1 MMNTLKDLT
10 LKDLFKAIRKRKR
23 LKRMMKLL
31 DLTDV
36 KLGRKFRDHLN
47 YINERSLSFRKL
59 LVFGI
64 PTLAVLLLPILM
76 IILLGIGSSGI
87 PGLVGLCT
95 FVFLMFYS
103 IMNNKYDWWLVNDRG
118 PIGKVV
124 EELNDWQGSYKRNGI
139 TWEYENDRFTF
150 DRLATL
156 PFMDRIPLD
165 KHAFENTD
173 DWTNEEL
180 GQLLKLVIGCVN
192 IHIQTECS
200 SKDLIEKAFDEF
212 ISKTNAVKTMEAIN
226 GKVMS
231 RRNERIRKGASRQH
245 AMKKNKDNGVTTLV
259 DEMRDRIVQ
268 EEPDSDNPDFLKIK
282 DLKDR
287 MDEKT
292 IELRS
297 LATKDDSRSVS
308 E

>member
-1 MMNTLKDLT
+1 MTIT
-10 LKDLFKAIRKRKR
+10 LKDLFRAIRKRKR

-36 KLGRKFRDHLN
+36 KLGRKFRKHLN

-59 LVFGI
+59 LVFKI
-64 PTLAVLLLPILM
+64 PALAILLLPILM
-76 IILLGIGSSGI
+76 VILLGVGSTGI

-95 FVFLMFYS
+95 FVFLMFCS
-103 IMNNKYDWWLVNDRG
+103 MGNKYDWWLVNDKG
-118 PIGKVV
+118 PIGKIV

-150 DRLATL
+150 ARLATL

-165 KHAFENTD
+165 KHVFEHTD

-192 IHIQTECS
+192 IHIQTEGS

-212 ISKTNAVKTMEAIN
+212 ISKTNAVKTMETIN
-226 GKVMS
+226 SKVMS
-231 RRNERIRKGASRQH
+231 RRDERIRKGTSRQPV
-245 AMKKNKDNGVTTLV
+245 MKENKDNGVTTLV
-259 DEMRDRIVQ
+259 DEMKNRIVQ

-292 IELRS
+292 MELRS
-297 LATKDDSRSVS
+297 LAIKDDSRSVS

>member
-1 MMNTLKDLT
+1 MMNT

-36 KLGRKFRDHLN
+36 ELGRKLREHLN
-47 YINERSLSFRKL
+47 YINERSFLSRKL
-59 LVFGI
+59 RMAGLFSLVTLSL
-64 PTLAVLLLPILM
+64 PTLA
-76 IILLGIGSSGI
+76 IIQTGINARSI
-87 PGLVGLCT
+87 
-95 FVFLMFYS
+95 VFLVFVCVVDLLAFCAYYTTS
-103 IMNNKYDWWLVNDRG
+103 KYDWWLVNDKG
-118 PIGKVV
+118 PIGKIV
-124 EELNDWQGSYKRNGI
+124 EELNDWQVSYERHGI
-139 TWEYENDRFTF
+139 NWRYEQERFTLS
-150 DRLATL
+150 RLAAL

-165 KHAFENTD
+165 KHAFENPD

-192 IHIQTECS
+192 IHIQTEGS
-200 SKDLIEKAFDEF
+200 SEDLTEKAFDEF
-212 ISKTNAVKTMEAIN
+212 ISKTNAVKTMETIN
-226 GKVMS
+226 SKVMS
-231 RRNERIRKGASRQH
+231 RRDERIRKEASRQP
-245 AMKKNKDNGVTTLV
+245 AMKENKDNGVTALV
-259 DEMRDRIVQ
+259 DEMKDRIVQ

-292 IELRS
+292 MELRS
-297 LATKDDSRSVS
+297 IAIKNDSRSVS

>member
-1 MMNTLKDLT
+1 MMNTT

-36 KLGRKFRDHLN
+36 GLGRKFREHLN
-47 YINERSLSFRKL
+47 SINERSLSFRKL
-59 LVFGI
+59 LVFNI
-64 PTLAVLLLPILM
+64 PALAILLLPILM
-76 IILLGIGSSGI
+76 IILLGIGSPGI
-87 PGLVGLCT
+87 PGLVGICT
-95 FVFLMFYS
+95 FVFLMFCS
-103 IMNNKYDWWLVNDRG
+103 MRNKYNWWLVNEKG
-118 PIGKVV
+118 QIGKIV
-124 EELNDWQGSYKRNGI
+124 EELNDWQVSYKRNGI

-150 DRLATL
+150 GRLATL

-192 IHIQTECS
+192 IHIQTEGS

-212 ISKTNAVKTMEAIN
+212 ISKTNAVNTMKAIN
-226 GKVMS
+226 IKVMS
-231 RRNERIRKGASRQH
+231 RRDERIRKEASRQP
-245 AMKKNKDNGVTTLV
+245 AMKKSKDNGVTTLV

-287 MDEKT
+287 MDEKA
-292 IELRS
+292 IELRF
-297 LATKDDSRSVS
+297 LATEDDSKSVS
-308 E
+308 ER

>member
-1 MMNTLKDLT
+1 MINTT
-10 LKDLFKAIRKRKR
+10 LQDLFKAIHKRKR
-23 LKRMMKLL
+23 LKRMMRLL

-64 PTLAVLLLPILM
+64 PALAVLLLPILM
-76 IILLGIGSSGI
+76 IILLGIGSQGI

-95 FVFLMFYS
+95 FVFLMFCS
-103 IMNNKYDWWLVNDRG
+103 MDNKYDWWLVNDKG
-118 PIGKVV
+118 PIGKIV
-124 EELNDWQGSYKRNGI
+124 EELNDWQVSYKRHGI

-150 DRLATL
+150 ERLATL
-156 PFMDRIPLD
+156 PFMNRIPLD

-192 IHIQTECS
+192 IHIQTEGS

-212 ISKTNAVKTMEAIN
+212 ISKTNTVKTMKDIN
-226 GKVMS
+226 DKVMD
-231 RRNERIRKGASRQH
+231 RRNERIRKESSKQPV
-245 AMKKNKDNGVTTLV
+245 MKESKDNGVTTLV
-259 DEMRDRIVQ
+259 DEMRGRIVQ

-297 LATKDDSRSVS
+297 LATKNDSRSVS

>member
-1 MMNTLKDLT
+1 MNT

-36 KLGRKFRDHLN
+36 KLGRKFREHLN
-47 YINERSLSFRKL
+47 YINERSLSFRRL
-59 LVFGI
+59 LVFKI
-64 PTLAVLLLPILM
+64 PALVILLLPILM
-76 IILLGIGSSGI
+76 VILLGVGSTGI

-95 FVFLMFYS
+95 FVFLMFCGMS
-103 IMNNKYDWWLVNDRG
+103 NKYDWWLVNDKG
-118 PIGKVV
+118 PMGKIV

-139 TWEYENDRFTF
+139 TWEYENERFTF
-150 DRLATL
+150 ARLATL

-165 KHAFENTD
+165 KHAFEHTD
-173 DWTNEEL
+173 DWINEEL

-192 IHIQTECS
+192 IHIQTEGS
-200 SKDLIEKAFDEF
+200 SKNLIEKAFDEF
-212 ISKTNAVKTMEAIN
+212 ISKTNAVNTMETIN
-226 GKVMS
+226 SKVMS
-231 RRNERIRKGASRQH
+231 RRDERIRKGASRQPN
-245 AMKKNKDNGVTTLV
+245 MKENKDNGVTTLV
-259 DEMRDRIVQ
+259 DEMKDRIVQ

-292 IELRS
+292 MELRS
-297 LATKDDSRSVS
+297 LATKYDSRSVS

>member
-1 MMNTLKDLT
+1 MMNT

-36 KLGRKFRDHLN
+36 ELGRKFREHLN
-47 YINERSLSFRKL
+47 SINERSLSFRRM
-59 LVFGI
+59 LVFNI
-64 PTLAVLLLPILM
+64 PALAILLLPILM
-76 IILLGIGSSGI
+76 VILLGIGSSGI

-95 FVFLMFYS
+95 FVFLMFCS
-103 IMNNKYDWWLVNDRG
+103 MGNKYDWWLVNDKG
-118 PIGKVV
+118 PIGKIV
-124 EELNDWQGSYKRNGI
+124 EELNDWQVSYKRNGI

-192 IHIQTECS
+192 IHIQTEGS

-226 GKVMS
+226 SKVMS
-231 RRNERIRKGASRQH
+231 RRDDRIRKEASGQP
-245 AMKKNKDNGVTTLV
+245 AMKKSKDNGVTALV

-292 IELRS
+292 MELRS
-297 LATKDDSRSVS
+297 IATKNDSRSVS

>member
-1 MMNTLKDLT
+1 MNTLKDL
-10 LKDLFKAIRKRKR
+10 FKTVRKRKR

-36 KLGRKFRDHLN
+36 KLGRKLREHLN
-47 YINERSLSFRKL
+47 SINERSLSFRKL
-59 LVFGI
+59 LVFNI
-64 PTLAVLLLPILM
+64 PALAILLLPILM
-76 IILLGIGSSGI
+76 VILLGIGSPGI

-95 FVFLMFYS
+95 FVFLMFCS
-103 IMNNKYDWWLVNDRG
+103 MRNKYDWWLVNDKG
-118 PIGKVV
+118 PIGKIV
-124 EELNDWQGSYKRNGI
+124 EELNDWQVSYKRNGI

-192 IHIQTECS
+192 IHIQTEEY

-212 ISKTNAVKTMEAIN
+212 ISKTNAVKTMESIN
-226 GKVMS
+226 GKVIS
-231 RRNERIRKGASRQH
+231 RRDDRIRKGASRQP
-245 AMKKNKDNGVTTLV
+245 AMKKNKDNGVTALV
-259 DEMRDRIVQ
+259 DEIRDRMVQ
-268 EEPDSDNPDFLKIK
+268 EEPDSNNPDFLKIK

-292 IELRS
+292 MELRS
-297 LATKDDSRSVS
+297 LATKDDYRSVS

>member
-1 MMNTLKDLT
+1 MKE
-10 LKDLFKAIRKRKR
+10 LFKAIRKRKR

-36 KLGRKFRDHLN
+36 GLGRKFREHLN
-47 YINERSLSFRKL
+47 YINEKSLSFRKL
-59 LVFGI
+59 LVFNI
-64 PTLAVLLLPILM
+64 PAFAILLLPILM
-76 IILLGIGSSGI
+76 VILLGIGSPGI

-95 FVFLMFYS
+95 FVFLMFCS
-103 IMNNKYDWWLVNDRG
+103 MRNKYNWWLVNDRG
-118 PIGKVV
+118 PIGKIV

-150 DRLATL
+150 ARLATL

-165 KHAFENTD
+165 KYAFEDPN

-192 IHIQTECS
+192 IHIQTEGS
-200 SKDLIEKAFDEF
+200 SEDLTEKAFDEF
-212 ISKTNAVKTMEAIN
+212 ISKTNAVKTMESIN

-231 RRNERIRKGASRQH
+231 RRGERIRKEDSRQP
-245 AMKKNKDNGVTTLV
+245 AMKENKDNGVMALV
-259 DEMRDRIVQ
+259 DEMKDRIVQ

-282 DLKDR
+282 DFKDR

-292 IELRS
+292 MELRS
-297 LATKDDSRSVS
+297 LATKDDYRSVS